1 MSRDRDASDERD
13 AMTRTVEE
21 ARHLAD
27 QRREDGWNAVVVP
40 AADTA
45 AVPSDADTGEWGF
58 VHVVP
63 DNYADEIAPVCERA
77 SFPRYDVYRRR
88 VGETVCFVTELLDPD
103 TETVLLVAGQYGTG
117 EAGGLYRE
125 ATREG
130 VVHTRL
136 QRLDGELLATI
147 EHEAVEKF
155 FPDEMA
161 SLSGRQ

>member
-1 MSRDRDASDERD
+1 MSRERD
-13 AMTRTVEE
+13 GADDREAMTRTVEE
-21 ARHLAD
+21 ARQLAD
-27 QRREDGWNAVVVP
+27 QRRADGWEAVVVP

-45 AVPSDADTGEWGF
+45 AVPSDAEADGWGF
-58 VHVVP
+58 VHIVP
-63 DNYADEIAPVCERA
+63 DNYAEQVSAAFRA
-77 SFPRYDVYRRR
+77 GSFPRYDVYRRR
-88 VGETVCFVTELLDPD
+88 IGETVCFVTELLDPD
-103 TETVLLVAGQYGTG
+103 TETVVLVAGKYNTG

-130 VVHTRL
+130 VVQTRL
-136 QRLDGELLATI
+136 QRLDGDVLATI